1 MKDVVKPNSFDDFTD
16 VYYVFEFMDTNLS
29 QVIKSNQILT
39 EEHVQ
44 FIMYQI
50 LLGLQYIH
58 SAGKVAKKKKKN

>member
-50 LLGLQYIH
+50 LLILK
-58 SAGKVAKKKKKN
+58 SNVKNIYLN